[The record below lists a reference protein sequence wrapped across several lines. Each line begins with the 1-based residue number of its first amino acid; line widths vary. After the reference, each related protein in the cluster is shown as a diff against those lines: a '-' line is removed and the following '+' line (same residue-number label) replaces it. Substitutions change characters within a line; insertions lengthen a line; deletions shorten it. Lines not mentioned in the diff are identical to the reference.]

1 MKGTNIKYDLLIII
15 IIGTLSFSCFGQ
27 EKKQLFRHSSD
38 GKFDAS
44 NFLNSTVGFLPVP
57 IIITEPAVGYG
68 GGLVLAYF
76 HKKKTEDGRPLGLS
90 PTITFGGGAYTE
102 NGTWAGFLGHQGSYN
117 NDNIRYLGFL
127 GYVSPNLTFYGPG
140 LGVVTEKKY
149 EFNME
154 GFLTLQEILFRVQK
168 ETPLFVGINYTYFN
182 NSISFNTGINV
193 PGLDVIEGQIENAG
207 VHAVIEYDG
216 RDNTLTPTKGIKS
229 VLEVGK
235 FAQFLGGDQ
244 DYWDLN
250 FRTYGYVP
258 VINNKLFS
266 SYRAQIQYTTE
277 ETPFYALPF
286 ISLRGIPA
294 LRYQGE
300 NVLTME
306 TEWRWN
312 IINRW
317 SLVGFIGV
325 GSAMDTYNDFSKN
338 LKAAGG
344 GGFRY
349 FLAKDYGLHA
359 GIDIARGPEQ
369 WTWQFTVGSNWG
381 R

>member
-1 MKGTNIKYDLLIII
+1 MKKTVSSILILFLCLFS
-15 IIGTLSFSCFGQ
+15 LSITAQ
-27 EKKQLFRHSSD
+27 EKKSLFRHASD
-38 GKFDAS
+38 DKFDAS

-76 HKKKTEDGRPLGLS
+76 HKKKDGDKRPLGLS

-102 NGTWAGFLGHQGSYN
+102 NGTWAAFLGHQGSYN
-117 NDNIRYLGFL
+117 KDNIRYLGFL
-127 GYVSPNLTFYGPG
+127 GFVSPNLTFYGPG
-140 LGVVTEKKY
+140 LGGITDKKY

-154 GFLTLQEILFRVQK
+154 GFVTLQEVLFRVKK
-168 ETPLFVGINYTYFN
+168 EIPLFAGLNYTYFN
-182 NSISFNTGINV
+182 NNISFKTGIDV
-193 PGLDVIEGQIENAG
+193 PGLDVFQGEITNTGM
-207 VHAVIEYDG
+207 HAVVEYDG
-216 RDNTLTPTKGIKS
+216 RDNTLTPIKGIKS
-229 VLEVGK
+229 VIEVGK
-235 FAQFLGGDQ
+235 FAEFLGGDQ

-258 VINNKLFS
+258 VLKNKLFS
-266 SYRAQIQYTTE
+266 SYRMQIQSTTD

-294 LRYQGE
+294 LRYQGN
-300 NVLTME
+300 NVLTLE

-312 IINRW
+312 VYKRW
-317 SLVGFIGV
+317 SLVGFV
-325 GSAMDTYNDFSKN
+325 GAGDAMENFSEFGQN
-338 LKAAGG
+338 IKAAGG

-359 GIDIARGPEQ
+359 GIDIAKGPEQ
-369 WTWQFTVGSNWG
+369 WAWKFTIGSNWG